1 MKSKRYRYGVGF
13 VPVFLFILCVSTM
26 FCLPTAA
33 AALQG
38 SLELRCSIERE
49 NNTVLLAGD
58 EYALYMVATL
68 EETQGELQYQT
79 LPAYSFADCDWAQC
93 SAAQLREK
101 ALQLAPVAQKRADYA
116 AIQKTD
122 TNGVAVF
129 RDVTPGLYLVLRTKT
144 APENT
149 PYTFEPFLAGI
160 PTVVN
165 GTAVYQVV
173 AEPKYGWDTPSPEP
187 TVPPSTPNPSFPQTG
202 QLWWPLPVMIG
213 LAIAL
218 MVAALACRKRSPL
231 KKRDREALLVSL
243 SILLMAASFGL
254 YTYNVM
260 DSNRAGAAA
269 QTVVNQLHS
278 DMPAAGNTESETAS
292 TPEPMPEPYKAMQTK
307 MVNGQP
313 YIGTLQIPAL
323 SLELPVIAEW
333 SYPALRIAPCRYMGS
348 VYQDNMILCAH
359 NYSTHFG
366 RLTELKVGD
375 EAVFTDMEGS
385 AYTYRMTAQEILPDT
400 DPEAMEKGEWD
411 LTLFTCT
418 LGGKNR
424 VTIRFARTE

>member
-1 MKSKRYRYGVGF
+1 MKPRGYRYRVGF
-13 VPVFLFILCVSTM
+13 LPVFLLILCVSTM

-58 EYALYMVATL
+58 EYALCMVATL

-93 SAAQLREK
+93 NAAQLREK

-165 GTAVYQVV
+165 STAVYQVV

-187 TVPPSTPNPSFPQTG
+187 TVPPSTPSTG
-202 QLWWPLPVMIG
+202 DTMNLRLWTSVMGASLAG
-213 LAIAL
+213 LVISL
-218 MVAALACRKRSPL
+218 VVV
-231 KKRDREALLVSL
+231 KKRTRR
-243 SILLMAASFGL
+243 
-254 YTYNVM
+254 NRH
-260 DSNRAGAAA
+260 SN
-269 QTVVNQLHS
+269 
-278 DMPAAGNTESETAS
+278 
-292 TPEPMPEPYKAMQTK
+292 
-307 MVNGQP
+307 
-313 YIGTLQIPAL
+313 
-323 SLELPVIAEW
+323 
-333 SYPALRIAPCRYMGS
+333 
-348 VYQDNMILCAH
+348 
-359 NYSTHFG
+359 
-366 RLTELKVGD
+366 
-375 EAVFTDMEGS
+375 
-385 AYTYRMTAQEILPDT
+385 
-400 DPEAMEKGEWD
+400 
-411 LTLFTCT
+411 
-418 LGGKNR
+418 
-424 VTIRFARTE
+424 